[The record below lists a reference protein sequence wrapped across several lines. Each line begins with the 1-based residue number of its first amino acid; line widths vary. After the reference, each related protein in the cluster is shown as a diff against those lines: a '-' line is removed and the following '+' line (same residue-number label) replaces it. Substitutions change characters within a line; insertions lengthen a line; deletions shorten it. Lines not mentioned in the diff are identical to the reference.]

1 MIKICLS
8 LEYPWFNEQK
18 SSAAEVLPTSKRTIS
33 RAHTHLS
40 PLKRGIHAA

>member
-18 SSAAEVLPTSKRTIS
+18 SSAAEVLPSSKRTIS
-33 RAHTHLS
+33 QAHTPLS
-40 PLKRGIHAA
+40 PLKRRIHTA